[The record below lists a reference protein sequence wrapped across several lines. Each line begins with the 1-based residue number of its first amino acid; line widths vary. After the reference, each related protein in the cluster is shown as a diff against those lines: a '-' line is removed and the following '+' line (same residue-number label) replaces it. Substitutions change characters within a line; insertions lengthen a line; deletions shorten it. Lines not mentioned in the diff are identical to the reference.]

1 MSVGDRVYWRASFSG
16 KLVSGRI
23 VGDATLVGTP
33 ENFEPTWPVDP
44 DGFEN
49 ITLPIRAS
57 LLLSLPEF
65 PEGIVL

>member
-1 MSVGDRVYWRASFSG
+1 MNVGDRVYWRASFSG

-23 VGDATLVGTP
+23 VGDATLAGTP
-33 ENFEPTWPVDP
+33 ENFEQLWPVEP

-49 ITLPIRAS
+49 IALPIRAS
-57 LLLSLPEF
+57 NILTLPEF